1 MIVSNVPSN
10 EQQQQP
16 NNNDDS
22 DEEMDDADEDEDE
35 DDDDDD
41 EEEEETWRN
50 TAELPDFNQEM
61 RDEIERL
68 LLVIEDEVQD
78 VQRANVWVPSED
90 DLLLLLR
97 APGYQ
102 QLSYAR
108 IFRVSLVSAI
118 ESPSE
123 S

>member
-1 MIVSNVPSN
+1 M
-10 EQQQQP
+10 
-16 NNNDDS
+16 ND
-22 DEEMDDADEDEDE
+22 ADE
-35 DDDDDD
+35 DDDDEEEEE

-102 QLSYAR
+102 QVSYAR

-118 ESPSE
+118 ESLSE
-123 S
+123 F